1 MSQYSVK
8 HAGSGVFGDK
18 VMVDGELVLSRLKV
32 VRLDTVKVLE
42 VGLMVSNIVD
52 FRVKNGRALVLMHR
66 RSDPGELINDVLV
79 GAEDLL

>member
-8 HAGSGVFGDK
+8 HASSGVFGDK
-18 VMVDGELVLSRLKV
+18 VMVDCELVFSRLKV

-52 FRVKNGRALVLMHR
+52 FRVKDGRSLVLMHR
-66 RSDPGELINDVLV
+66 GSDPGELINNVLV
-79 GAEDLL
+79 GAEDLF